1 MRQSEYVYR
10 LNPVFFACLQYRF
23 SQIAHNG
30 CYVKWCCCAALG
42 LYISGW
48 TDKPGAFNPPCRPYR
63 RCQTGRRVR
72 VVVVGGCGRSP
83 ERVPLGA
90 PFVCTCRRSM
100 REKKSPGY
108 VPTTTPSPPYNRAPL
123 LSRRA
128 GASFP
133 AASPQPRA
141 LGRCVGTSR
150 GGAY

>member
-1 MRQSEYVYR
+1 MRKSEYVYR
-10 LNPVFFACLQYRF
+10 LNPEVSGLLQSSR

-83 ERVPLGA
+83 ERVPRGA

-100 REKKSPGY
+100 RERKSPGY
-108 VPTTTPSPPYNRAPL
+108 APTTTPSPPYNRAPL

-128 GASFP
+128 GAYVP
-133 AASPQPRA
+133 AASPPLRA
-141 LGRCVGTSR
+141 LGSGVGTGR
-150 GGAY
+150 GCAY